1 MLDCNSV
8 NNTNIKVN
16 AVSGTLVKN
25 YQKSFFTRFQINSP
39 YSENLLCDNPKIKGK
54 NAVVIQCMCAGGKNG
69 NEIIAEV
76 MWKED
81 FDKMFEVKEDT
92 ENANPTH

>member
-1 MLDCNSV
+1 MLDYNNLS
-8 NNTNIKVN
+8 NTNIKVN

-25 YQKSFFTRFQINSP
+25 YQKSFFTRFQIDSP
-39 YSENLLCDNPKIKGK
+39 YSKSLLCDNPRIGNNK
-54 NAVVIQCMCAGGKNG
+54 AVVIQCMCAGGKNG

-81 FDKMFEVKEDT
+81 FDKMFE
-92 ENANPTH
+92 N

>member
-1 MLDCNSV
+1 MLDYNNH

-25 YQKSFFTRFQINSP
+25 YQKSFFTRFQIESL
-39 YSENLLCDNPKIKGK
+39 YGDKLLSDNPKIRDK

-69 NEIIAEV
+69 NELIAEV

-81 FDKMFEVKEDT
+81 FDKMFED
-92 ENANPTH
+92 

>member
-1 MLDCNSV
+1 MIDSYSIS
-8 NNTNIKVN
+8 NTNIKVN

-25 YQKSFFTRFQINSP
+25 YQKSFFTRFQIDSP
-39 YSENLLCDNPKIKGK
+39 YSKSLLCDNAKIADKK
-54 NAVVIQCMCAGGKNG
+54 AVVIQCMCAGGKNG

-81 FDKMFEVKEDT
+81 FDKMFED
-92 ENANPTH
+92 